1 MRPVA
6 ALVAIIVVL
15 LVGPATGA
23 ALAAPRQ
30 PAPVPAPGALTLVLD
45 ELAPRVVTGSGPTV
59 LTVTGTLT
67 NTGDETV
74 TDIGVR
80 LQRGQPLTSEG
91 AVRDA
96 LEGDAPTDSIA
107 PQFQELPDAL
117 GVGEQVPVRLTVP
130 LRGAPETTL
139 ALAAT
144 GVYEL
149 LVNVNGVPGD
159 GDRARL
165 AAVRMLLPVV
175 GLPDVADAGT
185 PPTAATPFSLL
196 YPVVDVPRRL
206 TTAPGEP
213 VRLTDDSLADSFAP
227 TGRLGGLVTA
237 LAEAAPA
244 GSPVRTATC
253 VVTDA
258 DLLQTAQGM
267 SQGYVVPA
275 ADGSL
280 VPGRGAEAAGAWL
293 AAFAE
298 AARGMCVLALPFAD
312 ADVVALA
319 RGDLA
324 GSAVGA
330 VTAGRGLVADLLG
343 TPVLE
348 GTAWPADGVV
358 DEAGLAAF
366 TEGDVRSL
374 VLSAD
379 GLDLPAQAE
388 SAGTVPVATAGPAVT
403 AVVTDPL
410 VTLAAGGR
418 STSTTAVPGRGGAA
432 AATTAG
438 GPLSG
443 QDVLG
448 TVAFRAVEEAPT
460 GGPLVIAPPH
470 RWDLDGGAARA
481 LLDGFGTLVDAG
493 FLSPRGLG
501 SALATPTSTAE
512 RTLDYPID
520 AGAREVAPAA
530 VAAIGPVLDDIA
542 DLDSSVVDDELGV
555 DPDDLFDPL
564 VLGAVRPASAA
575 WRGSPEQAT
584 EAADAL
590 ADRVAELRGAVA
602 VLEPPSPFSLGTSTS
617 PLLLTVANGLPVTMR
632 VRVEVSSTSGLR
644 VAPIPVV
651 EVPPFG
657 RRQIQASAEVQR
669 SGVFTVDATV
679 RSIDGGL
686 LGSPSRLQVRSTA
699 YGTITLWLTGTAG
712 VLLVVLAARR
722 ILRRIRS
729 EPGRN
734 TPRPP
739 RPGSPETIP
748 DTAETALPADRP
760 GTRPPPTT
768 PSRTGAGETATTAGD
783 RTLPVPA
790 LTPHPL
796 PAPNGPIPAGPAT
809 GRNRPAPSAPSEPS
823 GPPPVVRRPDVPV
836 PPGSVPP
843 RPGRPPVRPPGSR

>member
-1 MRPVA
+1 MKRIA
-6 ALVAIIVVL
+6 TLVAIIVVL
-15 LVGPATGA
+15 LVGPVTGA

-30 PAPVPAPGALTLVLD
+30 PAPSAVAGALTLVLD
-45 ELAPRVVTGSGPTV
+45 ELAPRVVTASGPTV

-96 LEGDAPTDSIA
+96 LEGGAPTDSIA

-117 GVGEQVPVRLTVP
+117 DVGDRVPVRLTVP
-130 LRGAPETTL
+130 LSGAPESTL

-149 LVNVNGVPGD
+149 LVNVNGVPGE

-175 GLPDVADAGT
+175 GLPDLDGADAVST
-185 PPTAATPFSLL
+185 PPAAATPFSLL

-213 VRLTDDSLADSFAP
+213 VRLTDDTLADSFAP
-227 TGRLGGLVTA
+227 TGRLGGLVAA

-258 DLLQTAQGM
+258 DLLQTAQAM
-267 SQGYVVPA
+267 SQGYVVPG

-280 VPGRGAEAAGAWL
+280 VPGRGAEVAGAWL
-293 AAFAE
+293 ASFAE

-312 ADVVALA
+312 ADVVALT
-319 RGDLA
+319 RGELET
-324 GSAVGA
+324 SAVGA

-343 TPVLE
+343 TPVLPD
-348 GTAWPADGVV
+348 TAWPADGVV
-358 DEAGLAAF
+358 DEAGLATYA
-366 TEGDVRSL
+366 EGGVRSL

-388 SAGTVPVATAGPAVT
+388 SAGTVPVATTGPATT
-403 AVVTDPL
+403 AVVADPL
-410 VTLAAGGR
+410 VTLAAGGPI
-418 STSTTAVPGRGGAA
+418 SVATTVAGRGGAA
-432 AATTAG
+432 AAAAAG

-448 TVAFRAVEEAPT
+448 TVAFRAVEDAPT

-470 RWDLDGGAARA
+470 RWNVDGVAARA
-481 LLDGFGTLVDAG
+481 LLDGFGTLVDEGLLTA
-493 FLSPRGLG
+493 RGLG
-501 SALATPTSTAE
+501 SALATPTSTTE
-512 RTLDYPID
+512 RTLDYPIG
-520 AGAREVAPAA
+520 AGAREVAPNA
-530 VAAIGPVLDDIA
+530 VAAIGPVLDDIG

-575 WRGSPEQAT
+575 WRGTPELAT
-584 EAADAL
+584 DAAAAL
-590 ADRVAELRGAVA
+590 ADRVTELRGTVA

-632 VRVEVSSTSGLR
+632 VRVEISSTSGLR

-679 RSIDGGL
+679 RTIDGGL
-686 LGSPSRLQVRSTA
+686 LGAPSRLQVRSTA

-748 DTAETALPADRP
+748 DTAETALPADLR
-760 GTRPPPTT
+760 GPPPTST
-768 PSRTGAGETATTAGD
+768 PPPAPED
-783 RTLPVPA
+783 RTLPAP
-790 LTPHPL
+790 PRPL
-796 PAPNGPIPAGPAT
+796 PASNGPIPAGPTT
-809 GRNRPAPSAPSEPS
+809 GRNRPGPS
-823 GPPPVVRRPDVPV
+823 GPSGPAGPPVRRPDVPGHVPV
-836 PPGSVPP
+836 PPGTGAPLQ
-843 RPGRPPVRPPGSR
+843 GRPPLRPPGAR